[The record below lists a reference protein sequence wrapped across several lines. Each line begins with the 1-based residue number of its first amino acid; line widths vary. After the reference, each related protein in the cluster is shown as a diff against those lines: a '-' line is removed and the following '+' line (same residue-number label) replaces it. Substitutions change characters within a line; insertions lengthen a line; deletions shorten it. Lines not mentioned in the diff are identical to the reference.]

1 MFVTLRVKILVLFVN
16 RMVSFRSMFVSKYVW
31 LKRSRGHVT
40 RLQQSCSP
48 FAVHV
53 LFSGTAVSG
62 TWAPST
68 PLLFLFESA
77 HVWPISISKVR
88 SFLHNQEP
96 IIRSF
101 NLPYLPSE
109 STLSR
114 IFLFW
119 EAPSTGFFAGVYIIA
134 NHKRAVVLYCLCHM
148 QATR

>member
-40 RLQQSCSP
+40 RLQRSCSP
-48 FAVHV
+48 FAVNV

-68 PLLFLFESA
+68 PLLFLFEST

-96 IIRSF
+96 IIRASIF
-101 NLPYLPSE
+101 HTYP
-109 STLSR
+109 LSQPCPVS
-114 IFLFW
+114 FLFI
-119 EAPSTGFFAGVYIIA
+119 EAPPTGFFAGVYIIA
-134 NHKRAVVLYCLCHM
+134 NHKRATHAGRTNVF
-148 QATR
+148 Q